1 MKDVY
6 QDKPSPEL
14 IKMISYGHAKEKSLT
29 EDVFDA
35 CYEYGLDPLTS
46 LLAELSEAD
55 LSHVLNTIVRET
67 KIKKAELETQKKKK

>member
-1 MKDVY
+1 MNDKIH

-35 CYEYGLDPLTS
+35 CYATGLEPLTS
-46 LLAELSEAD
+46 LLANLSEAD
-55 LSHVLNTIVRET
+55 LSHVLNTLVRQT
-67 KIKKAELETQKKKK
+67 KIKKAELEAKKK